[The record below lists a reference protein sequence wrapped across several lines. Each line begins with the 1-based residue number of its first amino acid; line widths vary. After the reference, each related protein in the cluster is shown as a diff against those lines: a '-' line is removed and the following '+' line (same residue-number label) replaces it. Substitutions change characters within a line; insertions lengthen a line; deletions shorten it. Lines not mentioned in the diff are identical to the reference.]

1 MCRYCVTEASD
12 TIRISVDSP
21 EARASG
27 SEAEDVPDQRPER
40 SVIPPITSGSFFLVL
55 K

>member
-12 TIRISVDSP
+12 TIRISVAPP

-27 SEAEDVPDQRPER
+27 SEAEDVPGNDLNVRLFYPLPR
-40 SVIPPITSGSFFLVL
+40 AHFFLC
-55 K
+55 